1 MRDSV
6 FVEAARRLIGERAR
20 AFAEANGF
28 AAVVT
33 HPASDGCE
41 YVQVGRNADLEFF
54 QTVDPYGHVVT
65 LAYDAW
71 GEDRYAYR
79 EVRTLQELL
88 RGYIGHH

>member
-20 AFAEANGF
+20 AFAEANELD
-28 AAVVT
+28 AVVT

-54 QTVDPYGHVVT
+54 QTVDAQGNVVT
-65 LAYDAW
+65 MTYDAW
-71 GEDRYAYR
+71 GEDRYAYQ
-79 EVRTLQELL
+79 EVRTLQDLL
-88 RGYIGHH
+88 HGYIGHH